1 MLLVKMIL
9 HYLGENIVEERRMA
23 GRENENAETPL

>member
-1 MLLVKMIL
+1 MLLVKMSL
-9 HYLGENIVEERRMA
+9 HYLGENIVEERRMD